1 MSTVPS
7 SVLESGDEASKGTST
22 VRTKV
27 SSDRAVCHVGYWVV
41 QLRPLVMIISC
52 FLRPPQT
59 MIVPKAICCEAI
71 QAGLQWGL
79 VQVNLA
85 WKPISYTYLPLPSP
99 CLDDIRS
106 LDESHLSIAYG
117 LKETI

>member
-1 MSTVPS
+1 MPIVPS

-27 SSDRAVCHVGYWVV
+27 PSDRAVCHVGYWVV

-52 FLRPPQT
+52 TLRPPHT

-71 QAGLQWGL
+71 QAGLQLGTCAGQSCMEANKL
-79 VQVNLA
+79 H
-85 WKPISYTYLPLPSP
+85 ISTPSFSVP
-99 CLDDIRS
+99 
-106 LDESHLSIAYG
+106 
-117 LKETI
+117 